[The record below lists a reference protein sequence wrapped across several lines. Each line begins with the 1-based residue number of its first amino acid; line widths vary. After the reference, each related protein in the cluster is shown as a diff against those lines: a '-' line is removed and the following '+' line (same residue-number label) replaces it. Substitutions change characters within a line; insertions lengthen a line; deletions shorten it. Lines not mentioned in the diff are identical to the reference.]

1 VNREEAERER
11 ARLAEEH
18 PEATWLLKEA
28 EDGWQV
34 LRVGIPSVDGR
45 PTGTSVTSTP
55 RPERP
60 DTPPAPDKQQVNP
73 NWGF

>member
-1 VNREEAERER
+1 MNREVAERER
-11 ARLAEEH
+11 DRLAQEH

-28 EDGWQV
+28 EEGWQV
-34 LRVGIPSVDGR
+34 LRVGMPPFEGPS
-45 PTGTSVTSTP
+45 GTSVAATP

-60 DTPPAPDKQQVNP
+60 DSPPAPNKQIVNP

>member
-1 VNREEAERER
+1 MDKEQAERER
-11 ARLAEEH
+11 DRLAAEH

-28 EDGWQV
+28 DDGWQI
-34 LRVGIPSVDGR
+34 LRVGIPSVEG
-45 PTGTSVTSTP
+45 PTGASVAATP

-60 DTPPAPDKQQVNP
+60 DTPPTPDKQQYNP